1 MAHAL
6 TLAGLPL
13 QDRHHRG
20 DDDAWN
26 IAALVLDLAG
36 RGDWPAA

>member
-1 MAHAL
+1 
-6 TLAGLPL
+6 
-13 QDRHHRG
+13 HRG

-36 RGDWPAA
+36 RGDWPSAAAEER